1 MPEPM
6 TASQTFWTPQAWLP
20 GGWARDVRLTVAADG
35 TWQHIEAGIARTPA
49 NASAATLTCL
59 DSTMLPGVVNAHSH
73 AFQRAIAGLTER
85 SGGQQDDF
93 WSWRDRMYRA
103 ALRITPAQ
111 LEAIATQL
119 YAELLQGGYT
129 HVCEFH
135 YLHNHLDGQPYAN
148 PLEMSLALVRAAQAA
163 GIGLTLLPVL
173 YMHSGFAVQR
183 QGGGLREDQRRFA
196 STPDSVLRIAEAVN
210 AMALPRVNAGLAL
223 HSLRAIDPAALK
235 EASAAAAQH
244 GWPVHIHIAEQMQE
258 VDDCL
263 AHHGQRPV
271 EWLLNH
277 AAVDARWN
285 LVHATHSN
293 PQELAGIKTTGA
305 SVVLCPSTEANL
317 GDGVFDLPTH
327 LQLKAAWS
335 IGSDSH
341 VTRHLSEELRLLEY
355 SQRFARRQRNVAAR
369 AGNAD
374 STAGALFTGAL
385 QGGAAASGLPLG
397 GLVAGQRADFCLL
410 NTNAPALAGI
420 PAEHLLDA
428 WVFSSPDAACTAH
441 HVGGQAVPVVKAGWQ
456 AGLAQA
462 MRAMWGT

>member
-1 MPEPM
+1 MPEAM
-6 TASQTFWTPQAWLP
+6 TTPPTFWTPQAWLP
-20 GGWARDVRLTVAADG
+20 GGWARNVRLTVAPDG
-35 TWQHIEAGIARTPA
+35 TWQQIEAGIARA
-49 NASAATLTCL
+49 QASASNGPVTCL
-59 DSTMLPGVVNAHSH
+59 DNPVLPGVVNAHSH

-85 SGGQQDDF
+85 SSGQHDDF

-135 YLHNHLDGQPYAN
+135 YLHNDLDGQPYAN
-148 PLEMSLALVRAAQAA
+148 PLEMSLALVRAAQAV

-173 YMHSGFAVQR
+173 YRHSGFAVQSE
-183 QGGGLREDQRRFA
+183 GGGLRVDQRRFA

-210 AMALPRVNAGLAL
+210 AMALPHVNAGLAL
-223 HSLRAIDPAALK
+223 HSLRAVDPGALK

-258 VDDCL
+258 VDDCI

-271 EWLLNH
+271 EWLLSH
-277 AAVDARWN
+277 AAGDERWN
-285 LVHATHSN
+285 LVHATHTN
-293 PQELAGIKTTGA
+293 PQELAGIQAACA

-341 VTRHLSEELRLLEY
+341 VTRRLGEELRLLEY
-355 SQRFARRQRNVAAR
+355 SQRFAR
-369 AGNAD
+369 
-374 STAGALFTGAL
+374 
-385 QGGAAASGLPLG
+385 
-397 GLVAGQRADFCLL
+397 
-410 NTNAPALAGI
+410 
-420 PAEHLLDA
+420 
-428 WVFSSPDAACTAH
+428 
-441 HVGGQAVPVVKAGWQ
+441 
-456 AGLAQA
+456 
-462 MRAMWGT
+462 

>member
-1 MPEPM
+1 MLKTM
-6 TASQTFWTPQAWLP
+6 TTLQTFWTPQAWLP
-20 GGWARDVRLTVAADG
+20 SGWAHDVRLSVAPDG
-35 TWQHIEAGIARTPA
+35 TWQDIQAGIARA
-49 NASAATLTCL
+49 QAGASTGPVTCL
-59 DSTMLPGVVNAHSH
+59 DGPVLPGVVNAHSH

-93 WSWRDRMYRA
+93 WSWRARMYRA

-135 YLHNHLDGQPYAN
+135 YLHNDLDGQPYAN
-148 PLEMSLALVRAAQAA
+148 PLEMSLALVRAAQAV

-196 STPDSVLRIAEAVN
+196 GTPDSVLRIAEAVN
-210 AMALPRVNAGLAL
+210 AMALPNVNAGLAL
-223 HSLRAIDPAALK
+223 HSLRAVDPGALK
-235 EASAAAAQH
+235 EASVEAAQRR
-244 GWPVHIHIAEQMQE
+244 WPVHIHIAEQALE

-277 AAVDARWN
+277 AAMDARWN
-285 LVHATHSN
+285 LVHATHTT
-293 PQELAGIKTTGA
+293 PQELAGIQAAGA

-341 VTRHLSEELRLLEY
+341 VTRRLSEELRLLEY

-369 AGNAD
+369 ASGAD
-374 STAGALFTGAL
+374 STATTLFNGALH
-385 QGGAAASGLPLG
+385 GGQAAAGLPLG
-397 GLVAGQRADFCLL
+397 GLVAGQRADFSVLH
-410 NTNAPALAGI
+410 TAAPALAGM

-428 WVFSSPDAACTAH
+428 WVFSSPDASLCAH
-441 HVGGQAVPVVKAGWQ
+441 QVGGRAVPLAKDDWQ
-456 AGLAQA
+456 AGFAQT
-462 MRAMWGT
+462 MRALWSP